1 MYKTS
6 RSIAV
11 ATAILIAGVSGS
23 AFASSANS
31 VNGSIRA
38 ADNNISAA
46 FNDTNMNYQ
55 ENISTLPA
63 DSETGFMPGFT
74 LGTSF
79 LGSVYGINN
88 LYADV
93 HYTRNS
99 GAIAYKGSL
108 SNGAVYNGTDNATT
122 NRVSARFG
130 MAFPVAHNV
139 AVIPYVAGG
148 YQQWSRNIAGQF
160 GYSENYSTG
169 LVGVGGLA
177 QYTPMR
183 NVVLTANANIEAL
196 VGGGM
201 TPSGVPGVP
210 SGYYGSTSFKTS
222 GEQNLGV
229 SANYEF
235 APSWSV
241 FAGLKYTHFTYTG
254 GPLNYGAKEPSSA
267 TNLFGV
273 DTGIAYN
280 F

>member
-1 MYKTS
+1 MLKTS

-11 ATAILIAGVSGS
+11 ATAILIASASGIAS
-23 AFASSANS
+23 AANANS
-31 VNGSIRA
+31 VNGSILS

-55 ENISTLPA
+55 ENITKMPA

-79 LGSVYGINN
+79 LGSVYGVSN
-88 LYADV
+88 LYADI
-93 HYTRNS
+93 HYTRDS

-108 SNGAVYNGTDNATT
+108 SNGAVYDTTDNSTT
-122 NRVSARFG
+122 NRVVGRVG
-130 MAFPVAHNV
+130 VAFPVASNV
-139 AVIPYVAGG
+139 VFTPYVAGG
-148 YQQWSRNIAGQF
+148 YQEWNRNLTGQY
-160 GYSENYSTG
+160 GYSENYSSG

-177 QYTPMR
+177 QYSPMNR
-183 NVVLTANANIEAL
+183 VVLTANANIEAI

-201 TPSGVPGVP
+201 TPSNVPL
-210 SGYYGSTSFKTS
+210 YGNTLGSASFQTS
-222 GEQNLGV
+222 GEENLGV

-254 GPLNYGAKEPSSA
+254 GALLHGAAEPSSA

>member
-1 MYKTS
+1 MFKTS

-11 ATAILIAGVSGS
+11 ATAILIASASGIAS
-23 AFASSANS
+23 ASNAVNSSILS
-31 VNGSIRA
+31 

-55 ENISTLPA
+55 ENITKVPA

-79 LGSVYGINN
+79 LGSVYGVNN
-88 LYADV
+88 LYADI
-93 HYTRNS
+93 HYTRDS

-108 SNGAVYNGTDNATT
+108 NTGAVYDTTDNSTT
-122 NRVSARFG
+122 NRVVGRVG
-130 MAFPVAHNV
+130 VAFPVASNV
-139 AVIPYVAGG
+139 VLTPYVAGG
-148 YQQWSRNIAGQF
+148 YQEWNRNLTGQY
-160 GYSENYSTG
+160 GYSENYSSG

-177 QYTPMR
+177 QYSPMNR
-183 NVVLTANANIEAL
+183 VVLTANANIEAI

-201 TPSGVPGVP
+201 TPSNVPL
-210 SGYYGSTSFKTS
+210 YGNTLGSASFQTS
-222 GEQNLGV
+222 GEENLGV

-254 GPLNYGAKEPSSA
+254 GALMHGATEPSSA

-273 DTGIAYN
+273 TTGIAYN

>member
-1 MYKTS
+1 MFKTS

-11 ATAILIAGVSGS
+11 ATAILIASVSGIAS
-23 AFASSANS
+23 AANANS
-31 VNGSIRA
+31 VNGSILS

-55 ENISTLPA
+55 ENITKMPA

-79 LGSVYGINN
+79 LGSVYGVSN
-88 LYADV
+88 LYADI
-93 HYTRNS
+93 HYTRDS

-108 SNGAVYNGTDNATT
+108 NTGAVYDTTDNSTT
-122 NRVSARFG
+122 NRVVGRVG
-130 MAFPVAHNV
+130 VAFPVASNV
-139 AVIPYVAGG
+139 VLTPYVAGG
-148 YQQWSRNIAGQF
+148 YQEWNRNLTGQY
-160 GYSENYSTG
+160 GYSENYSSG

-177 QYTPMR
+177 QYSPMNR
-183 NVVLTANANIEAL
+183 VVLTANANIEAI

-201 TPSGVPGVP
+201 TPSNVPL
-210 SGYYGSTSFKTS
+210 YGNTLGTASFQTS
-222 GEQNLGV
+222 GEENLGV

-254 GPLNYGAKEPSSA
+254 GALLHGAVEPSSA

>member
-1 MYKTS
+1 MLKTS

-11 ATAILIAGVSGS
+11 ATAILIASASGIAS
-23 AFASSANS
+23 AADANS
-31 VNGSIRA
+31 VNGSILS

-55 ENISTLPA
+55 ENITKMPA

-79 LGSVYGINN
+79 LGSVYGVSN
-88 LYADV
+88 LYADI
-93 HYTRNS
+93 HYTRDS

-108 SNGAVYNGTDNATT
+108 NTGAVYNTTDNSTT
-122 NRVSARFG
+122 NRVVGRVG
-130 MAFPVAHNV
+130 VAFPVASNV
-139 AVIPYVAGG
+139 VLTPYVAGG
-148 YQQWSRNIAGQF
+148 YQEWNRNLTGQY
-160 GYSENYSTG
+160 GYSENYSSG

-177 QYTPMR
+177 QYSPM
-183 NVVLTANANIEAL
+183 NHVVLTANANIEAI

-201 TPSGVPGVP
+201 TPSNVPL
-210 SGYYGSTSFKTS
+210 YGNTLGTASFQTS
-222 GEQNLGV
+222 GEENLGV

-254 GPLNYGAKEPSSA
+254 GALLHGAVEPSSA

>member
-1 MYKTS
+1 MLKTS

-11 ATAILIAGVSGS
+11 ATAILIASASGIAS
-23 AFASSANS
+23 AANANS
-31 VNGSIRA
+31 VNGSILS

-55 ENISTLPA
+55 ENISTMPA

-79 LGSVYGINN
+79 LGSVYGVNN
-88 LYADV
+88 LYADI
-93 HYTRNS
+93 HYTRDS
-99 GAIAYKGSL
+99 GSIAYKGSL
-108 SNGAVYNGTDNATT
+108 SNGAVYDGTDNATT
-122 NRVSARFG
+122 NRVVARVG
-130 MAFPVAHNV
+130 VAFPVASSV
-139 AVIPYVAGG
+139 VLTPYVAGG
-148 YQQWSRNIAGQF
+148 YQEWSRNLAGPA
-160 GYSENYSTG
+160 GYSENYTSG

-177 QYTPMR
+177 QYSPMNR
-183 NVVLTANANIEAL
+183 VVLTANANIEAL

-201 TPSGVPGVP
+201 TPSGVPGYP
-210 SGYYGSTSFKTS
+210 NGYFGSTSFKTS
-222 GEQNLGV
+222 GEENLGV

-254 GPLNYGAKEPSSA
+254 GALLHGAAEPSSA

>member
-1 MYKTS
+1 MLKTS

-11 ATAILIAGVSGS
+11 ATAILIASASGIAS
-23 AFASSANS
+23 AADANS
-31 VNGSIRA
+31 VNGSILS

-55 ENISTLPA
+55 ENITKMPA

-79 LGSVYGINN
+79 LGSVYGVSN
-88 LYADV
+88 LYADI
-93 HYTRNS
+93 HYTRDS

-108 SNGAVYNGTDNATT
+108 NTGAVYNTTDNSTT
-122 NRVSARFG
+122 NRVVGRVG
-130 MAFPVAHNV
+130 VAFPVASNV
-139 AVIPYVAGG
+139 VLTPYVAGG
-148 YQQWSRNIAGQF
+148 YQEWNRNLTGQY
-160 GYSENYSTG
+160 GYSENYSSG

-177 QYTPMR
+177 QYSPM
-183 NVVLTANANIEAL
+183 NHVVLTANANIEAI

-201 TPSGVPGVP
+201 TPSNVPL
-210 SGYYGSTSFKTS
+210 YGNTLGTASFQTS
-222 GEQNLGV
+222 GEENLGV

-254 GPLNYGAKEPSSA
+254 GALLHGAVEPSSA

-273 DTGIAYN
+273 TTGIAYN